1 MCEVLITNIGLIN
14 LRSIKFIQF
23 KPCKSLN
30 IILGHN
36 NAGKTTIL
44 ESISLASSS
53 KSFKG
58 VDLDSLINNQSKSFQ
73 ISIKSVQNTLKSS
86 ITIEKHLSSAKKLLI
101 NEKSSSTKQS
111 LLLLPVLSMNFGY
124 QNIFTQSSEH
134 RRNFLDWGVFH
145 VEHEHHSTL
154 KDYNRVLVSRN
165 KALKTKNYDVISPWT
180 NKLIELAMKIS
191 KRREDYFN
199 ILYQSFSGILTRV
212 NKESTGLYRDI
223 AEARLSFFKGWE
235 GDLSDVL
242 DSNLNRDI
250 ALGYTSVG
258 PHRAEL
264 ISTTASGA
272 IKDMASMSSQVILNL
287 CLSLAQSETFH
298 VKHKYKPI
306 LLMDDLFFGI
316 DNKNLEVVVKLL
328 NESEQQCFL
337 SAPNSFKDRVINMR
351 VKPKGTIYQL
361 DKDIIRAD
369 ED

>member
-1 MCEVLITNIGLIN
+1 MCKVLITDIGLIN
-14 LRSIKFIQF
+14 LRSIKLIQF
-23 KPCKSLN
+23 KPCESLN
-30 IILGHN
+30 FILGPN

-58 VDLDSLINNQSKSFQ
+58 VDLESLVNNESKNFQ
-73 ISIKSVQNTLKSS
+73 ISLKIIQNTLKST
-86 ITIEKHLSSAKKLLI
+86 ITIEKKLNASKKLLI
-101 NEKSSSTKQS
+101 NEKLSSTKQS

-134 RRNFLDWGVFH
+134 RRSFIDWGVFH
-145 VEHEHHSTL
+145 VEHEHYNAL
-154 KDYNRVLVSRN
+154 KDYNRVLLSRN
-165 KALKTKNYDVISPWT
+165 KALKTKNCDLVSPWT
-180 NKLIELAMKIS
+180 NKLIELATKIS
-191 KRREDYFN
+191 KRREDYFDT
-199 ILYQSFSGILTRV
+199 LRQSFSGILERI
-212 NKESTGLYRDI
+212 NKETSGMYQDI
-223 AEARLSFFKGWE
+223 AKAELSFLKGWD
-235 GDLSDVL
+235 GDLSDSL
-242 DSNLNRDI
+242 ETNLNRDI

-264 ISTTASGA
+264 ISSTASGS

-287 CLSLAQSETFH
+287 CLTLAQSETFH
-298 VKHKYKPI
+298 VEHKYKPI

-316 DNKNLEVVVKLL
+316 DNKNLEVVIKLL